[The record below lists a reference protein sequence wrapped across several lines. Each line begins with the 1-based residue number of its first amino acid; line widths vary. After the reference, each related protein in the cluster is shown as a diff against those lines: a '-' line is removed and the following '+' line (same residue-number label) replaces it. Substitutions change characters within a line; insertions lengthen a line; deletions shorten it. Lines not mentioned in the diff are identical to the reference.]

1 MKQKASP
8 IFLYKE
14 NPTQPDSRTLLT
26 SRSKSRFRDTLQSQD
41 KKNNLTANKINNKKQ
56 DIFTHSRT
64 FTMTD
69 Q

>member
-1 MKQKASP
+1 MKQKTNP

-41 KKNNLTANKINNKKQ
+41 SKNNLTTNKMNNKRH

-69 Q
+69 H